1 MSGAADNQF
10 PGLPNLHRRL
20 AGAAYLPVVSN
31 QRRPDGLH
39 AAGMG
44 KPFRQNAP
52 SHAARREKGNGGNRQ
67 FFSGDVA

>member
-1 MSGAADNQF
+1 MSGATDNQF

-31 QRRPDGLH
+31 QRRPEGIY

-44 KPFRQNAP
+44 KPFRQSAP
-52 SHAARREKGNGGNRQ
+52 SHAARREKGNSGNRQ
-67 FFSGDVA
+67 LFSGCAA

>member
-10 PGLPNLHRRL
+10 PGLPILSRRL

-31 QRRPDGLH
+31 QRRPVGLY

-44 KPFRQNAP
+44 KPFRQSALL
-52 SHAARREKGNGGNRQ
+52 HAARHEEGNSGNRQ
-67 FFSGDVA
+67 LFSGCAA